1 MMSLLILFVVD
12 VYMQNMHNICI
23 SYSSNKK
30 YLSYLEKG
38 LYTLNNNS
46 PMCRAYVDLI
56 NCSTNKCFS
65 NASLVYSQI
74 TTEGKQPVKKCFAPL
89 HLKEHIVP
97 YSGAYANLKKVYN
110 VYDILAS
117 DKFEY
122 VLNMDA
128 DNLVLKNLID
138 FEMFNDDDF
147 DILIRFRDEPLFGN
161 ELISRKNNFS
171 VFDLSMINL
180 ESEDRRFREGCFI
193 VRNNNITKAFF
204 KYIHDNI
211 LEKIEW
217 YADSYWFLRAFQK
230 FKDVIRIK
238 KLPSNFVA
246 YDLGTELEG
255 AYVASGYGVNKY
267 SDIYQK
273 LLADYD

>member
-1 MMSLLILFVVD
+1 MSLLILFAVS
-12 VYMQNMHNICI
+12 VYMQNKHSLCI

-30 YLSYLEKG
+30 YLTYLEKG
-38 LYTLNNNS
+38 LFTLNKNS
-46 PMCRAYVDLI
+46 PQCNAHVDLI
-56 NCSTNKCFS
+56 NCNTNKIFNNTTIIS
-65 NASLVYSQI
+65 TQI
-74 TTEGKQPVKKCFAPL
+74 LTEGKSSVKKCFAPS

-110 VYDILAS
+110 VYSILAS
-117 DKFEY
+117 DQFEY

-128 DNLVLKNLID
+128 DNLILKDIME
-138 FEMFNDDDF
+138 FEMLRDNDF
-147 DILIRFRDEPLFGN
+147 DILIRFRDEPLFGK
-161 ELISRKNNFS
+161 ELISRKNNFK

-180 ESEDRRFREGCFI
+180 ESDDRRFREGCFI
-193 VRNNNITKAFF
+193 VRNNDKTKAFF
-204 KYIHDNI
+204 KYIQDNI

-230 FKDVIRIK
+230 FKNFIRVK